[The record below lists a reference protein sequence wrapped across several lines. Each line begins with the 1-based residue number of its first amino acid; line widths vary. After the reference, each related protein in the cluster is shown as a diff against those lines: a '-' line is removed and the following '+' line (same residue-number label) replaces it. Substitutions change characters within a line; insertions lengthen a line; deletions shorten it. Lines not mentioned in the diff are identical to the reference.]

1 MKKLTIWQRLLFIL
15 SIYVVVELYISSIV
29 TYTPEIKK
37 WSTILDTII
46 CGLFLYDFFHGL
58 IVAKRKWRFI
68 SLNWIDFVSSIPM
81 VGVLRVGR
89 VVKVFRVLRVMRS
102 GKYLYSL
109 FSRNNSVNAL
119 KNLALI
125 ITFLIIVFSLS
136 VFQLEKGINP
146 YFDSIGNSIWWTI
159 HTTITFGF
167 LQDIA
172 PVSLEGKFISLVLI
186 LMGMILFGTFISTI
200 TDYFVEEEDIK
211 EDVAQLKKMVGELS
225 AKIEK
230 LDESISKKL

>member
-1 MKKLTIWQRLLFIL
+1 
-15 SIYVVVELYISSIV
+15 
-29 TYTPEIKK
+29 
-37 WSTILDTII
+37 
-46 CGLFLYDFFHGL
+46 
-58 IVAKRKWRFI
+58 
-68 SLNWIDFVSSIPM
+68 
-81 VGVLRVGR
+81 
-89 VVKVFRVLRVMRS
+89 
-102 GKYLYSL
+102 
-109 FSRNNSVNAL
+109 
-119 KNLALI
+119 
-125 ITFLIIVFSLS
+125 
-136 VFQLEKGINP
+136 LEKGINP